1 MSSGLPTA
9 VMHDLASATIAE
21 RRRATRARD
30 QRLLTRRGR
39 PAVATSG
46 R

>member
-9 VMHDLASATIAE
+9 VMHDLASATITE

-30 QRLLTRRGR
+30 QRVLSRRARAASSTGR
-39 PAVATSG
+39 
-46 R
+46 